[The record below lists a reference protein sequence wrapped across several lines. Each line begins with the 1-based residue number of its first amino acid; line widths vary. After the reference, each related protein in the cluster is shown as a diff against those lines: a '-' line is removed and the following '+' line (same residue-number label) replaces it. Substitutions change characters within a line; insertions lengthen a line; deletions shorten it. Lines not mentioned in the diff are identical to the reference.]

1 MSYKKVQKDYLKYT
15 ARKKLF
21 IIISSLFLILF
32 TLIGITFGSAEISIA
47 DIFSAL
53 FGKADNTITQIIVN
67 IRLPRVLSAV
77 LAGIALSVSGV
88 VMQSILKNPLGSPFT
103 LGISNAA
110 AFGAAFAVIVLH
122 AGTLHSSA
130 NDSVIM
136 NNPYLIS
143 ISAFFWSLTSV
154 IIVLM
159 MTKIRGVSSE
169 TLILTGIILGSL
181 FIAATTALEY
191 FADDMEL
198 ASIIFWTFGDLG
210 RASWRDFFILF
221 VLIIPAFIFFIRNRW
236 NYNLLDTGDET
247 AKSLGVNV
255 NKVRVFGLIIA
266 SLITSITVSFFGIIA
281 FVGLVVPHIVRRI
294 IGNDERFL
302 IPASAI
308 FGGVFLLICDTI
320 ARTIIS
326 LIVLPV
332 GIITSFVGAP
342 LFIFLLIKRKG
353 RGKW

>member
-1 MSYKKVQKDYLKYT
+1 MNYKKVQKDYLKYT

-21 IIISSLFLILF
+21 IIISFLFLILF
-32 TLIGITFGSAEISIA
+32 IFIGITFGSAKIAIS

-53 FGKADNTITQIIVN
+53 FGSSENTITQIIVN

-122 AGTLHSSA
+122 AGTLHSSTT
-130 NDSVIM
+130 DSVII

-143 ISAFFWSLTSV
+143 VSAFFWSLTSV
-154 IIVLM
+154 IIVLL
-159 MTKIRGVSSE
+159 MTKLRGISSE

-181 FIAATTALEY
+181 FLAATTAMEY

-221 VLIIPAFIFFIRNRW
+221 ALIIPAFLFFIRNRW

-255 NKVRVFGLIIA
+255 NKVRIFGLIIA

-281 FVGLVVPHIVRRI
+281 FVGLVVPHIIRRI

-326 LIVLPV
+326 PIVLPV